1 MASPD
6 GLQRQEPVLIDWL
19 LLDAPLQHLRDDDAR
34 WRLRVS
40 VNGDSF
46 LVDRQT
52 PWQQVTCQA
61 WSAGRT
67 RMRLGF
73 LQMEPR
79 FGAVRD
85 NVEAIDSMISNHAV
99 GWTLARM
106 PVIDVSVLRMATFE
120 LVYRRAVPTGVIINE
135 AVELVKRFS
144 TDESPRFVNGVLSAI
159 AREVRPENN

>member
-1 MASPD
+1 MIDAQV
-6 GLQRQEPVLIDWL
+6 LPVDEMTSDI
-19 LLDAPLQHLRDDDAR
+19 
-34 WRLRVS
+34 V
-40 VNGDSF
+40 GG
-46 LVDRQT
+46 VD
-52 PWQQVTCQA
+52 
-61 WSAGRT
+61 
-67 RMRLGF
+67 
-73 LQMEPR
+73 
-79 FGAVRD
+79 D

-106 PVIDVSVLRMATFE
+106 PVIDVSVLRMSTFE